1 MGSTDR
7 IAIVGVGES
16 VCGEVPDKTAWQLH
30 ADAAH
35 AALADA
41 GLALADV
48 DGVFSAGVD
57 MMHPLVLCEYLGV
70 RPRYTDSTMT
80 GGSVWEYYVEHA
92 IGAIGAGLCD
102 TALLV
107 YASTARSDVKKRLRT
122 GDLPPTP
129 RGPSQFEA
137 PYGLTLIGKYAM
149 AARRHMHEFGTT
161 SEQLAEISV
170 AMNRWAQMNPR
181 AFNHGKPIT
190 VDQVLSSRMIADP
203 LHHLDCCLRTD
214 GGGAVVITTEERAR
228 DLKKSPITVLGT
240 GTASSHFTMSQWD
253 DLTDMVARES
263 GARAYR
269 RAAVTPADIRFAM
282 LYDSFTITVLLTLEA
297 LGLCAKGEGGAFV
310 SGGALGPGG
319 RLPINTDGGA
329 LHSNQPGMRGIFLL
343 IEAVRQ
349 LRGECGD
356 RQVDT
361 GGLALVNGTGGYL
374 SACGTVILGRN

>member
-1 MGSTDR
+1 MTQR
-7 IAIVGVGES
+7 IAIVGIGES
-16 VCGEVPDKTAWQLH
+16 DCGEVPDKNVWQLH

-41 GLALADV
+41 GLQKRDV
-48 DGVFSAGVD
+48 DGLFSAGVD
-57 MMHPLVLCEYLGV
+57 MMHPLVLGEYLGL

-80 GGSVWEYYVEHA
+80 GGGVWEYYVEHA
-92 IGAIGAGLCD
+92 LGAIAAGLCE

-122 GDLPPTP
+122 GDLPPVP

-137 PYGLTLIGKYAM
+137 AYGLTLIGKYAM

-161 SEQLAEISV
+161 SAELAEISV
-170 AMNRWAQMNPR
+170 AMNRWAQKNPK

-190 VDQVLSSRMIADP
+190 VDQVIASRMIADP
-203 LHHLDCCLRTD
+203 LRHLDCCLRTD

-228 DLKKSPITVLGT
+228 DLKKPPIVVLGT
-240 GTASSHFTMSQWD
+240 GTAQSHFTMSQWE
-253 DLTDMVARES
+253 DLTDLIARES
-263 GARAYR
+263 GARAYA
-269 RAAVTPADIRFAM
+269 RAGVKPSDIRFAM

-297 LGLCAKGEGGAFV
+297 LGFCAKGEGGAFV
-310 SGGALGPGG
+310 SGGTLGPGG
-319 RLPINTDGGA
+319 RLPVNTDGGA

-349 LRGECGD
+349 LRGECGE
-356 RQVDT
+356 RQVET

-374 SACGTVILGRN
+374 SACGTVILGSA